1 MDHLTLLEILGLAR
15 AALEEIELLMLMN
28 TQRAKEVERL
38 SFSIVSSPL
47 DLNESKCSYGCDG
60 LGPVQRKPI

>member
-28 TQRAKEVERL
+28 TQRAKEV
-38 SFSIVSSPL
+38 
-47 DLNESKCSYGCDG
+47 
-60 LGPVQRKPI
+60 